1 MSKTNDIAD
10 TDDQKITGASPFWIN
25 DWYID
30 PDTCRIK
37 RGNEAVKLEPKVMTV
52 LVCLAVEAGKVISRE
67 QLETRAW
74 PGMVV
79 GYDSLASTIIKLRK
93 AFGDDSKNPTIIE
106 TVSKKGYRLIASASD
121 TSAKTPDKKNTIN
134 PKILISVVLIAL
146 IAASGIWLLIKPE
159 NVTTDTT
166 AGDLNSK
173 PAIAVL
179 PFRNLS
185 DDPQQDYF
193 SDGITADLI
202 TDLSKLSGL
211 SVIAR
216 NSVFVYKQT
225 DVDIRKVGKDLNV
238 SYVIEGSVRKAG
250 NQLRI
255 SARLIDT
262 RSSYNLWADRFD
274 GTLENVF
281 ALQDEVTSKIIASL
295 EVRLTDDERQRL
307 ARKYTNSIEAYDL
320 FLHGWQNLW
329 VASRNNNDV
338 AQKYFLKAIEVDDRF
353 ARAYANLAI
362 TYIYDFMNKWSD
374 ESEQSLKRANYY
386 SNRAIELDKSLPQVH
401 WARGFV
407 EIFNKDYKNALAEAE
422 QAILLGPNYADGYGL
437 LANILN
443 YAGKSK
449 QAKIEMQKAMGLNP
463 NHPFIYKVIYGEILF
478 NLHEYEAAISNFKHA
493 LERNPEAQEA
503 RLWLAASYAQT
514 GQVEEA
520 QWQIEHIR
528 NADAEISLDW
538 IELALP
544 LQDPVQR
551 QHLTDA
557 LRKAGLSQ

>member
-1 MSKTNDIAD
+1 MNETNAT
-10 TDDQKITGASPFWIN
+10 TDKVVQKITGASPFWIN

-30 PDTCRIK
+30 PDSCRIQ
-37 RGNEAVKLEPKVMTV
+37 RGNEVVKLEPKVMTV
-52 LVCLAVEAGKVISRE
+52 LVCLAEEAGKVISRE
-67 QLETRAW
+67 QLEAKAW

-106 TVSKKGYRLIASASD
+106 TVSKKGYRLIAPTSSSAS
-121 TSAKTPDKKNTIN
+121 TTRAGAKTIN
-134 PKILISVVLIAL
+134 PTTLISLALTVLIATL
-146 IAASGIWLLIKPE
+146 VIWLLMKPE
-159 NVTTDTT
+159 TPTTDTAT
-166 AGDLNSK
+166 KDLYGK

-179 PFRNLS
+179 PFKNLS

-225 DVDIRKVGKDLNV
+225 DVDIRKIGKELNV

-262 RSSYNLWADRFD
+262 ESSYNLWADRFD

-295 EVRLTDDERQRL
+295 EIRLTDDERARL

-329 VASRNNNDV
+329 VASRSSNHA
-338 AQKYFLKAIEVDDRF
+338 AQDYFLKAVEVDDQF

-362 TYIYDFMNKWSD
+362 TYIYDFMNRWSD
-374 ESEQSLKRANYY
+374 EAEQSLKRANYY

-407 EIFNKDYKNALAEAE
+407 ETFNKEYKNALAETE
-422 QAILLGPNYADGYGL
+422 QAILLDPNFADGYGL
-437 LANILN
+437 LANVLN
-443 YAGKSK
+443 YAGKPK
-449 QAKIEMQKAMGLNP
+449 QAKIEMQKAMELNP

-478 NLHEYEAAISNFKHA
+478 NLHEYEEAIENFQHA
-493 LERNPEAQEA
+493 LERNPETQEA
-503 RLWLAASYAQT
+503 RLWLAACYAQT
-514 GQVEEA
+514 GQIEEA

-538 IELALP
+538 IEQAFP
-544 LQDPVQR
+544 LQDPTQR
-551 QHLTDA
+551 QHLIDA
-557 LRKAGLSQ
+557 LLKAGLSQ